1 MAHSHAFD
9 RALAALPLAYP
20 GPGGAVAVV
29 RNGRVIARHA
39 WGFADIARRLPF
51 TERTLFRVC
60 SITKQFTCAAA
71 LAVSPDLSVLDAP
84 VAAAMPLLEGRGPG
98 ALHLAH
104 NQSGLRDYWATAM
117 LSGAPVE
124 GAFDAAAARRLIGRT
139 ASLQFQPGTRY
150 AYCNQNFRILGDALE
165 SHTGHAYADL
175 LHDHV
180 FERAGMADAK
190 LWADTASMP
199 DGTEGY
205 EGSVEFGFFPAT
217 NRVFWTGDAGVIA
230 SLDDMIAWE
239 RSIDTHWNDES
250 SLYRRLVAPVRFAD
264 GNAARYGF
272 GLARFEIA
280 GQAATG
286 HGGALRGWRSF
297 RCHVPQSRLS
307 VVVLFNH
314 GQDARAAAI
323 GLAQSILTPDAA
335 PPPTTHPA
343 LVAGWR
349 RNFIEPESGLIVRLV
364 PTAEGRV
371 MLHYGQSAES
381 LLPDQKGG
389 LLGANS
395 AIDPRGGDVFLNRPA
410 DNCASRLRCLS
421 DDAAG
426 RIDGLAGRYRSDEY
440 DADFTCTDAGG
451 TLYGAF
457 SGDLGQGEMQI
468 LLPVFNAVWRLPMP
482 RALDCAPPGDWTLEF
497 RRDGEGRVLAV
508 DIGCWL
514 ARRVV
519 FRRVM

>member
-1 MAHSHAFD
+1 MRSRALD
-9 RALAALPLAYP
+9 RAVVGLPLAYP
-20 GPGGAVAVV
+20 GPGGAVAVLQ
-29 RNGRVIARHA
+29 NGRVIARHA
-39 WGFADIARRLPF
+39 WGFADIARRVPF
-51 TERTLFRVC
+51 TARTLFRVC

-84 VAAAMPLLEGRGPG
+84 ISAAMPLLEGKAPG

-139 ASLQFQPGTRY
+139 ASLHFQPGTRY

-165 SHTGHAYADL
+165 AHTGHSYADL

-180 FERAGMADAK
+180 FERTGMRHAR
-190 LWADTASMP
+190 LWPDTATMP

-205 EGSVEFGFFPAT
+205 EGSVEFGFFPAV

-239 RSIDTHWNDES
+239 RSIDVNWGDDS
-250 SLYRRLVAPVRFAD
+250 SLYHRLTAPVSFSD

-314 GQDARAAAI
+314 SQDARSAAI
-323 GLAQSILTPDAA
+323 GLAQAILNPDAA
-335 PPPTTHPA
+335 PPPATHPA

-349 RNFIEPESGLIVRLV
+349 RSFIEPETGLIVRLV
-364 PTAEGRV
+364 PTPEGKV
-371 MLHYGQSAES
+371 ALHYGQSPEA
-381 LLPDQKGG
+381 LLPDQNGG
-389 LLGANS
+389 LVGANS
-395 AIDPRGGDVFLNRPA
+395 VVDPRGDEVFLRRPV
-410 DNCASRLRCLS
+410 DNFASRLHHMP

-426 RIDGLAGRYRSDEY
+426 RIDGLAGTYHSDEY
-440 DADFTCTDAGG
+440 AADFTCADAGG

-468 LLPVFNAVWRLPMP
+468 MLPVFNAIWRLPMP

-497 RRDGEGRVLAV
+497 RRDGEGRVVAV

-519 FRRVM
+519 FRRVE